1 MVGLGRGT
9 LEVNSYRDGL
19 GTLPRL
25 LAGRAPLVF
34 ALKAVPEDFVVDEE
48 AAYPASGEGGH
59 LFVRFEKRGL
69 DTDEAVRR
77 LARALDVDPRA
88 AGVAGRKDRHAVTR
102 QWASFFGAEAARAE
116 GLELEGVRVLACV
129 PHRHKLRTG
138 HLRANR
144 FEVRLRGAPAEALAR
159 VNEDL
164 ASLATVGVPN
174 YYGEQRFGRDGQN
187 LPAARAWLV
196 EGGRGPRHPGERKLL
211 VSVLQ
216 SELFNAL
223 CGARVREGW
232 LASALDGDLV
242 RKEDTGGLF
251 VVGDLDEVRARAAR
265 FEVSATGPMFGASMR
280 WPEREARAREEA
292 CLAASG
298 LDAEK
303 LARFA
308 RDGEGTRRPYRVR
321 LTDPEARAD
330 ADGLVLSF
338 TLPAGAYATIVLRE
352 LAGASDEGA
361 PSTPVA
367 GPLADPAAAQDASQ

>member
-1 MVGLGRGT
+1 MIGVVGG
-9 LEVNSYRDGL
+9 EPKVNSYVDAL
-19 GTLPRL
+19 GALPRSL
-25 LAGRAPLVF
+25 TGRPPLVF
-34 ALKAVPEDFVVDEE
+34 SLKAEPEDFVVDEVP
-48 AAYPASGEGGH
+48 AYAPSGEGDH

-77 LARALDVDPRA
+77 LARALEVDARE

-102 QWASFFGAEAARAE
+102 QWASFAGADPARAE
-116 GLELEGVRVLACV
+116 GLALDGVRVLACV

-138 HLRANR
+138 HLRGNR
-144 FEVRLRGAPAEALAR
+144 FEVRLRGAEASALERVREDLEALAAR
-159 VNEDL
+159 
-164 ASLATVGVPN
+164 GVPN

-196 EGGRGPRHPGERKLL
+196 EGGRPPRHPGERKLL
-211 VSVLQ
+211 VSTLQ
-216 SELFNAL
+216 ADLFNAL
-223 CGARVREGW
+223 CAARVREGL
-232 LASALDGDLV
+232 LASVLDGDLV

-251 VVGDLDEVRARAAR
+251 VADDVDEVRGRAAR

-292 CLAASG
+292 CLAAGG

-321 LTDPEARAD
+321 LEAPEARAD
-330 ADGLVLSF
+330 EAGIVISF
-338 TLPAGAYATIVLRE
+338 ALPAGAYATIVVRE
-352 LAGASDEGA
+352 LAGGGA
-361 PSTPVA
+361 A
-367 GPLADPAAAQDASQ
+367 